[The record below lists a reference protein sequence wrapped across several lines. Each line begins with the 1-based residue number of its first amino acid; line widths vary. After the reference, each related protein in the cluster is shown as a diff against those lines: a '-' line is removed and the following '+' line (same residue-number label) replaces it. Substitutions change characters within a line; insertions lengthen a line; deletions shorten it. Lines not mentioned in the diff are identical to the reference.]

1 MNILEINKLNV
12 EYGSKKVLKNLDL
25 NIEKG
30 TIHGL
35 IGSNGAG
42 KTTLFNC
49 ISRYIY
55 KGSNIK
61 YDIDIN
67 IGYLPTEIWF
77 YSYMK
82 GIEYLELSLTCR
94 NININYEHIN
104 ILNSMFDLPLEE
116 YATDYST
123 GMKKRLVIM
132 SILLQKNNFFA
143 LDEPFNGLDL
153 SSSLILNDIVLTLKS
168 KGYTTLISSHI
179 ISSLLEL
186 CDFISFLD
194 EGFIKKTYKK
204 EEFDTIE
211 NDIKNFNIIDKSV
224 LFDSLI

>member
-1 MNILEINKLNV
+1 MNILEINKLNI

-25 NIEKG
+25 NIAKG
-30 TIHGL
+30 TVHGL

-49 ISRYIY
+49 INSNIY
-55 KGSNIK
+55 NRCNIK
-61 YDIDIN
+61 YSVDTS
-67 IGYLPTEIWF
+67 IGYLPAEIWF
-77 YSYMK
+77 YPYMK
-82 GIEYLELSLTCR
+82 GIEYIELSLTSR
-94 NININYEHIN
+94 KIKINYKYIE

-116 YATDYST
+116 YATNYST

-132 SILLQKNNFFA
+132 SILLQKNNFFT

-153 SSSLILNDIVLTLKS
+153 SSSLILNDIILKLKS

-194 EGFIKKTYKK
+194 EGCIKKTYEKK
-204 EEFDTIE
+204 EFHIIE
-211 NDIKNFNIIDKSV
+211 HDIKNFSVIDKTL
-224 LFDSLI
+224 LFDTII